1 MAVVAEV
8 VVEAVE
14 AAESAG
20 LRCHHV
26 VADFAAFPVA
36 PSRICSCLCKLFE
49 LFEPE
54 VHGAVKGR
62 PRVKFS
68 LKIFFVVNTFLENTL
83 SISGGKLIS

>member
-1 MAVVAEV
+1 MRPPFLLVVAVVVEV

-14 AAESAG
+14 AAEAVG
-20 LRCHHV
+20 HRCHHA

-54 VHGAVKGR
+54 VHGAINER
-62 PRVKFS
+62 
-68 LKIFFVVNTFLENTL
+68 TFIQLFPCQIN
-83 SISGGKLIS
+83 II

>member
-1 MAVVAEV
+1 MRPPFLLVVAAVVEM

-14 AAESAG
+14 GAEAAG
-20 LRCHHV
+20 RHCHHV
-26 VADFAAFPVA
+26 GADFVAFPVA

-54 VHGAVKGR
+54 VHGAVKER

-68 LKIFFVVNTFLENTL
+68 LKIFFC
-83 SISGGKLIS
+83 S

>member
-1 MAVVAEV
+1 MRPPFLLVVAAAAEV

-20 LRCHHV
+20 LHCHHE
-26 VADFAAFPVA
+26 VADFVAFPVA

-54 VHGAVKGR
+54 VHGAVKEE
-62 PRVKFS
+62 PS
-68 LKIFFVVNTFLENTL
+68 LSLA
-83 SISGGKLIS
+83 